1 MKAKKVILILLVGFL
16 LYWMFSDPA
25 GLADSGES
33 LFAQI
38 WDLLIQLFQALLDF
52 FTALG

>member
-33 LFAQI
+33 LFSNL
-38 WDLLIQLFQALLDF
+38 WELLIQLFEALLDF
-52 FTALG
+52 FSALG